1 MIRIGGQ
8 SMLLNST
15 GVIAKSQH
23 EEESALLR
31 RKVEELNKN
40 TARLIVEAGKLI
52 QESKQLSAQVKSLES
67 PSTKSRW
74 PQQCTTRPR
83 PEILISALLA
93 SFSLLNHAFIFFGNV
108 RLCSV

>member
-23 EEESALLR
+23 EESALLR

-67 PSTKSRW
+67 PSTKSKW
-74 PQQCTTRPR
+74 PPSMHYEATTRN
-83 PEILISALLA
+83 SD
-93 SFSLLNHAFIFFGNV
+93 
-108 RLCSV
+108 

>member
-1 MIRIGGQ
+1 MRNGVYGARLRSLLTHPSVVRTGVGLLCNLMIRIGGQ

-15 GVIAKSQH
+15 GVIAKSQR

-52 QESKQLSAQVKSLES
+52 QESKQLSAQVKSLETPARS
-67 PSTKSRW
+67 
-74 PQQCTTRPR
+74 
-83 PEILISALLA
+83 
-93 SFSLLNHAFIFFGNV
+93 
-108 RLCSV
+108 